1 MREKLWAR
9 KPFSVN
15 DLVCD
20 ESGNPVKT
28 EIDSWLIEVKAYI
41 EALEAELEK
50 ANQLSIKLAL
60 QKGGMVDEARTLK
73 AERDRFKQRE
83 IELSKGWKR
92 LYSENEDLKSRLA
105 EAEVFRNY
113 LIALGHLNEDED
125 AYFCA
130 YEEDCKEC
138 AEKDWAV
145 CLGYN
150 VKLAAEKAETS
161 LRGEAEG

>member
-1 MREKLWAR
+1 VTYANDYSCSYLRWTRREECELKGKL
-9 KPFSVN
+9 
-15 DLVCD
+15 
-20 ESGNPVKT
+20 
-28 EIDSWLIEVKAYI
+28 IDAEKWRRLIKANIEVEEILEICYMGNEKPIIVPESI
-41 EALEAELEK
+41 E
-50 ANQLSIKLAL
+50 
-60 QKGGMVDEARTLK
+60 
-73 AERDRFKQRE
+73 
-83 IELSKGWKR
+83 
-92 LYSENEDLKSRLA
+92 ENAKSRLA

-138 AEKDWAV
+138 AEKDWAT

-161 LRGEAEG
+161 PRGKAEG